1 MYITQDIKLFK
12 FAFPKLVRERKSF
25 KFAFQIRTV
34 QSIQFTCYFPRK
46 SDAPKIYF
54 QHFAVITNTQIYSP
68 QVAWDPQRTLFTLRE
83 LK

>member
-1 MYITQDIKLFK
+1 MKLFKFTFPKLVGQRKLFK
-12 FAFPKLVRERKSF
+12 FAF
-25 KFAFQIRTV
+25 QIKIV

-68 QVAWDPQRTLFTLRE
+68 QVA
-83 LK
+83 